1 MSAPWFFES
10 QSSLKAKTYRI
21 MTKDGLVEAVMK
33 AAGIETKAAA
43 QRAVEALFD
52 TIVKTMSR
60 GEDVAITGFG
70 TFRVVKRAAREGR
83 NPKTGEKIHIAAST
97 KPKFR
102 AGKTLKEA
110 VL

>member
-1 MSAPWFFES
+1 
-10 QSSLKAKTYRI
+10 
-21 MTKDGLVEAVMK
+21 MTKDGLVEAVQK

-43 QRAVEALFD
+43 QRVVEAVLE
-52 TIVKTMSR
+52 TITKTMGR

-70 TFRVVKRAAREGR
+70 TFRVAKRAAREGR

>member
-1 MSAPWFFES
+1 
-10 QSSLKAKTYRI
+10 
-21 MTKDGLVEAVMK
+21 MTKEGLIEAVMK
-33 AAGIETKAAA
+33 AAGLETKALAHKV
-43 QRAVEALFD
+43 VEALFD
-52 TIVKTMSR
+52 TIVKTMAR

-83 NPKTGEKIHIAAST
+83 NPKTGEKIQIKAST

-102 AGKTLKEA
+102 AGKLLKEA

>member
-1 MSAPWFFES
+1 
-10 QSSLKAKTYRI
+10 

-33 AAGIETKAAA
+33 AAGMETKAAA
-43 QRAVEALFD
+43 QRAVEALFE
-52 TIVKTMSR
+52 TITKTMGR

-102 AGKTLKEA
+102 AGKGLKEA